1 MKKGKKF
8 FSLLAIL
15 GLASLG
21 NLTYAAQIP
30 TEVILN
36 QKIVITYNEQIQ
48 RFKNVLGDVV
58 YPISYQGTTYLP
70 IRSISSLFKTPIK
83 WDGDTKSVYLGEGD
97 LDTTS
102 AESVSESSEGVNQT
116 ITVNLNE
123 DIKIYYNGEVQTF
136 KDVNGKV
143 VYPLSYQGTT
153 YLPVRAISNL
163 YDADIDWISETST
176 VVINK
181 DMDETPFNWEGKFVS
196 NVDGYTELTLTPS
209 GDENSVNFYFKGYK
223 LNGAIAGNDYA
234 TIQGNTAI
242 YENEMFD
249 EINRIEFKYENS
261 KVIVTVPQGDYTTFA
276 GEYVVDDGSISE
288 IIMSNKN
295 SLSGKYENGE
305 TTINLVD
312 NGDGTIDAGLSG
324 IYGSRVFFSGIT
336 LNYVDG
342 VATYEDTTL
351 GYTEKVSITLV
362 DDMLMVDASSTD
374 PDSSYNRISGNYF
387 LTSSGLDLN
396 ECKNALEDIEMSEG
410 GFMY

>member
-176 VVINK
+176 VVIN
-181 DMDETPFNWEGKFVS
+181 
-196 NVDGYTELTLTPS
+196 
-209 GDENSVNFYFKGYK
+209 
-223 LNGAIAGNDYA
+223 
-234 TIQGNTAI
+234 
-242 YENEMFD
+242 
-249 EINRIEFKYENS
+249 
-261 KVIVTVPQGDYTTFA
+261 
-276 GEYVVDDGSISE
+276 
-288 IIMSNKN
+288 
-295 SLSGKYENGE
+295 
-305 TTINLVD
+305 
-312 NGDGTIDAGLSG
+312 
-324 IYGSRVFFSGIT
+324 
-336 LNYVDG
+336 
-342 VATYEDTTL
+342 
-351 GYTEKVSITLV
+351 
-362 DDMLMVDASSTD
+362 
-374 PDSSYNRISGNYF
+374 
-387 LTSSGLDLN
+387 
-396 ECKNALEDIEMSEG
+396 
-410 GFMY
+410 